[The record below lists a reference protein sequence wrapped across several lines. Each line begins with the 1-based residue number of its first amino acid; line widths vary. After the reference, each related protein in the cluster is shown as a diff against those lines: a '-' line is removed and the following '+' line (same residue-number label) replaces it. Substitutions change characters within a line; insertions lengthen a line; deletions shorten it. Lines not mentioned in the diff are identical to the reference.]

1 MNKIED
7 YIYKIYE
14 NFDNADEDTKILKE
28 EMRTHLY
35 EEVEELKKQG
45 LSEEES
51 IDKALEN
58 FGKDNSVV
66 NEMNYILRNRSIFTK
81 MLIKAGVVVFIIG
94 CLFQV
99 ISIFYSGEGIQY
111 FSGDLIKNG
120 FRSISYL
127 LFMISLAIWDIAFYY
142 YYYLKNND
150 LVVMAFLLCD
160 FVICIPVLFIWVY
173 FPNHKMASMTFI
185 LGITFVITLILRIYY
200 VKNKKWN

>member
-1 MNKIED
+1 MNKIER

-28 EMRTHLY
+28 EMRNHLY

-51 IDKALEN
+51 IDKALKC
-58 FGKDNSVV
+58 FGKENSVV
-66 NEMNYILRNRSIFTK
+66 KEMNYILRNRSIFTK
-81 MLIKAGVVVFIIG
+81 MLTKAGIIVFIIG

-99 ISIFYSGEGIQY
+99 ISIFHNGENIQY

-127 LFMISLAIWDIAFYY
+127 LFMISLAI
-142 YYYLKNND
+142 
-150 LVVMAFLLCD
+150 
-160 FVICIPVLFIWVY
+160 
-173 FPNHKMASMTFI
+173 
-185 LGITFVITLILRIYY
+185 
-200 VKNKKWN
+200 